1 MTNAFITHQ
10 PSRHSDVADKH
21 QASIAA
27 NLADRVEKAKAAQN
41 QQLLA
46 LLYQEQQQLA
56 RQLPQPRQIV
66 GVVAQ
71 WAHSQWQRL
80 HSAIVESDILSVERI
95 VGESGILLWRAY
107 DPVSGETRYAESE
120 SEIVDWIETSRT
132 CGVTPGILGLWGWQ
146 SQIIRTPARGTSES

>member
-10 PSRHSDVADKH
+10 PSRHSDVGDKH

-27 NLADRVEKAKAAQN
+27 SLDARLEKARAAQN

-56 RQLPQPRQIV
+56 RQLPLSRQGF

-80 HSAIVESDILSVERI
+80 HSAIVESDILSVER
-95 VGESGILLWRAY
+95 V
-107 DPVSGETRYAESE
+107 V
-120 SEIVDWIETSRT
+120 
-132 CGVTPGILGLWGWQ
+132 
-146 SQIIRTPARGTSES
+146 